1 MDASIRGC
9 SGYGRTFVAQ
19 AGTADAAHELSG
31 RVKALEARI
40 DYLATKEDISEVK
53 TLIADRETRMLR
65 WLVGTLG
72 AAALGMTASVVATIV
87 RALA

>member
-1 MDASIRGC
+1 M
-9 SGYGRTFVAQ
+9 AQ
-19 AGTADAAHELSG
+19 AVAAETAHELAG
-31 RVKALEARI
+31 LVRALEARI
-40 DYLATKEDISEVK
+40 DYLATKEDIGEVK

-72 AAALGMTASVVATIV
+72 VAAVGMTASVIATIL